1 MTAWIDPKKYAGYD
15 MIQNIVD
22 TTRKIVSNIS
32 LSDEYKKFLDIGNY
46 YPETHSSEEKVNW
59 RGIILYNVHTN
70 TENRLEKIEEKSE
83 LVHLIPEFDKIT
95 QLVKQLPGISEAS
108 INFYAPHSSIP
119 QHVDNQWFLH
129 HKTLDGYR
137 RCLSVIVG
145 VDMPST
151 NPELCSL
158 TVGGETK
165 SWASGEFFGF
175 DGLVPHS
182 GFNKTDNFRV
192 TMLIETFADFWDIDQ
207 TTLAPVYD
215 SFSEY

>member
-1 MTAWIDPKKYAGYD
+1 MAWMDATKYSGYD
-15 MIQNIVD
+15 MIQDIVD
-22 TTRKIVSNIS
+22 TTRNIIS
-32 LSDEYKKFLDIGNY
+32 TIDLRAEYNKFLDIGNY
-46 YPETHSSEEKVNW
+46 YPETHSTDDRVDW
-59 RGIILYNVHTN
+59 HGVILYNLHTN
-70 TENRLEKIEEKSE
+70 TENRLEKIESKNE
-83 LVHLIPEFDKIT
+83 LEHLIPLFNTVTEKI
-95 QLVKQLPGISEAS
+95 KKLPGISEAS

-145 VDMPST
+145 IDMPST
-151 NPELCSL
+151 DPELCSL

-165 SWASGEFFGF
+165 SWASGEFIGF

-182 GFNKTDNFRV
+182 GFNKTDNFRI

-207 TTLAPVYD
+207 TTLAPVHD